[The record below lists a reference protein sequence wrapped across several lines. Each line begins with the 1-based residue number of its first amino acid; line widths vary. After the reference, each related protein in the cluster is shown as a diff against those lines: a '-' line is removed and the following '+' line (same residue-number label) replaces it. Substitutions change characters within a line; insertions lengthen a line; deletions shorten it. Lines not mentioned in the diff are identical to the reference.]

1 MTERLESRGIGTF
14 RVLTQRLLLAST
26 VCCLFSC
33 SESTI
38 GREDTDRA
46 GNSGGADVGAPDGGP
61 EVEASDA
68 SGRDAGSPHTDHAPD
83 QPPSFPDTS
92 PGTPPGY
99 QAPPPGDAVA
109 VDGVLGLYGES
120 NEFRSCHPDYRD
132 ERWAVSAAGSAFTF
146 AHTWYEAQAE
156 LELCAVPGNPTACF
170 VYYSGRAVVGELGD
184 MDLVEHPGLARVD
197 RQAVFTE
204 LTTLRVAQ
212 SLDDCP

>member
-1 MTERLESRGIGTF
+1 MTERFESKTRGTF
-14 RVLTQRLLLAST
+14 RVLTQRLRLAST

-33 SESTI
+33 SESVT
-38 GREDTDRA
+38 GREDTEGA
-46 GNSGGADVGAPDGGP
+46 GSSGGVDVGAPDGGP

-99 QAPPPGDAVA
+99 QRRRPEMPWPSTEC
-109 VDGVLGLYGES
+109 GLYRES
-120 NEFRSCHPDYRD
+120 NEFRPCHPDYRD

-156 LELCAVPGNPTACF
+156 LELCTVPGNPTACF

-184 MDLVEHPGLARVD
+184 MDLIEHPGLAPVD
-197 RQAVFTE
+197 RHAVFTE